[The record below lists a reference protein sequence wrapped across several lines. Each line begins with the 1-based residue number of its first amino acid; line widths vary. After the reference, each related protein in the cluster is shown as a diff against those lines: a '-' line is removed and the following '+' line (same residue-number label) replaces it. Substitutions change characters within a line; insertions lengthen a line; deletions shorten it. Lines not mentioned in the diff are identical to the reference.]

1 MENTEA
7 EISETGCEMTTQL
20 DDVRLHDPAQGHWI
34 STVAP
39 VQEQLQALILKLLAT
54 IKGLAAPTRQVVFQH
69 LPLGQIW
76 AKHESGGLPMSA
88 HLASAHE
95 VLHLFP
101 GCWFFVLA
109 PSIEMQMFKNHGID
123 GIAMG
128 NFGTIQNEA
137 LPWWKTRPGSLQWN
151 PWFFTMLHH
160 ETSPWRVLPQTSSQG
175 VEAPG
180 TKSLCPYD
188 VLPWVHGFTED
199 MGLHYR
205 CASKS
210 WYHAVSP
217 KVNRRNDPGLSLA

>member
-20 DDVRLHDPAQGHWI
+20 DDVRLQRFARDPAQGHWI

-101 GCWFFVLA
+101 GCWFFVLT
-109 PSIEMQMFKNHGID
+109 PSIEMQMFENHGID

-128 NFGTIQNEA
+128 NFGTIMYNPKRGIA
-137 LPWWKTRPGSLQWN
+137 LMKNTAWQP
-151 PWFFTMLHH
+151 
-160 ETSPWRVLPQTSSQG
+160 SPWKQSLEG
-175 VEAPG
+175 AAPNFFARRWS
-180 TKSLCPYD
+180 TWDEIAVYD

-210 WYHAVSP
+210 GYHAVSP